1 MKETVP
7 TTHTARLVLANG
19 VPVTVRVTWGAEH
32 DPAAVPLDAVPREIL
47 LAVDGDVAAAA
58 DIGAALLELLYAGEA
73 AQRASARSADTLAA
87 TVAEVEAMRRDQ

>member
-1 MKETVP
+1 
-7 TTHTARLVLANG
+7 
-19 VPVTVRVTWGAEH
+19 
-32 DPAAVPLDAVPREIL
+32 VPREIL
-47 LAVDGDVAAAA
+47 LAVDGEVAAAA